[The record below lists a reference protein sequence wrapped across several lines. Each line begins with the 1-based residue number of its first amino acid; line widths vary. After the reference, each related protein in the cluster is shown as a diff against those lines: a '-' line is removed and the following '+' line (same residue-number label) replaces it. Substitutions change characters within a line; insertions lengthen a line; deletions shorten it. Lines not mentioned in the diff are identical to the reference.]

1 MPNFHLVAA
10 DGTNA
15 NSIQAAPGSV
25 SQYRITNNAGYK
37 IFVKFHD
44 TASVPT
50 PGVGVIFTIGVE
62 ASLNDFD
69 DIDLDFTH
77 GIGLTITKGIAD
89 DDTTPIVAGDCVV
102 DITYAPASAGS
113 GSSGSGSGSASLGVN
128 ALRILLNDQSAVEF
142 TDSELQTFLDIAQ
155 FSGTLDDSAL
165 FLAASLGTNSLVVKY
180 GSIPVQE
187 VSIGGFQTSAG
198 RTQVRYL
205 ESQAD
210 RFYQLYIDAPAFAI
224 AEDNL
229 SAFNELAI
237 LRNWILR
244 TQLP

>member
-10 DGTNA
+10 DGLNP
-15 NSIQAAPGSV
+15 SLIQAAPGSV
-25 SQYRITNNAGYK
+25 SSYKITNNAGYQV
-37 IFVKFHD
+37 FVKLHD
-44 TASVPT
+44 IATVPT
-50 PGVGVIFTIGVE
+50 PGVGVVYTIGAQ
-62 ASLNDFD
+62 ASLQISDAISVEFAN
-69 DIDLDFTH
+69 
-77 GIGLTITKGIAD
+77 GIGLTITKGVLD
-89 DDTTPIVAGDCVV
+89 NDTTPVVAGDCVV
-102 DITYAPASAGS
+102 DIGYSLASASSGGS
-113 GSSGSGSGSASLGVN
+113 GGGSSSSSPSVS
-128 ALRILLNDQSAVEF
+128 ALRILLNDQSSTEF

-155 FSGTLDDSAL
+155 YSGVLSDSAL

-210 RFYQLYIDAPAFAI
+210 RFYQLYIDAPAFGI

-229 SAFNELAI
+229 SSFNELAI